1 MVSMPERLA
10 PWDGWAYAELWAQS
24 NFTFLQAASHPE
36 ELVQRAH
43 DLRYAALALTDEC
56 SVAGVV
62 RAHQQAKALGLKFIP
77 GSLFLLSNGWRLIAL
92 PRNLKGWGDL
102 CETITHARMA
112 AEKGQYVVSAEPSDW
127 AHLTQIEWVLCPA
140 REAWQREPLFE
151 TRALGFLNQW
161 LRFHPDN
168 SHLGVVLWGDF
179 DDAWWLGLLT
189 GWATATSCGVV
200 AAGAVRMHLKSRK
213 PLLDVLTAVSLGRTV
228 YESAEHL
235 IPHAECALRSLYRL
249 HQIYPKALLR
259 NTVALAARCQFSLDE
274 LRYQY
279 PEEVSRA
286 SQLSPSQ
293 ALAEHVW
300 RGAATRYPRGIPVSV
315 QQQIEH
321 ELGLIAEL
329 RYEMYFL
336 TVFDLVSFAK
346 ERHIL
351 CQGRGSAANSAVC
364 YCLGITEVDPAR
376 STLLFERFISRAR
389 REPPDIDVDF
399 EHERREEVIQYIYQ
413 KYGRERAAIAATVIS
428 YRPRSAVRDVGKAL
442 AIDPVLVEA
451 VAKAHPGV
459 YAREVSE
466 QALDDALKRLGWE
479 SVERP
484 SHWTLWLQLARALM
498 RFPRH
503 LGQHVG
509 GFVLTQDKLSRI
521 VPIENARMV
530 DRSLIQWDKDDLD
543 AVGLLKV
550 DVLAL
555 GMLTAIRKA
564 LALVGQRRG
573 HEVVLQDIPPED
585 PATYN
590 MLCQADSVGVFQV
603 ESRAQMSM
611 LPRLRPQCFYDL
623 VIQVAIVRPGPIQ
636 GGMVHPYLRR
646 RRGLEPVV
654 YPSAALQE
662 ALGRT
667 LGVPLFQEQVMQVA
681 MLAAGFD
688 AEEADTLRRS
698 MAAWQKK
705 GDVHRFQE
713 RIMAGMVSRGYTVAF
728 AQQIIAQIQGF
739 GEYGFPESHAASF
752 ALLVYA
758 SAWLKCHE
766 PACFLAAMLNSQ
778 PLGFYTPSQLV
789 QDAARHG
796 VAVLPVDVM
805 HSDWDTQLAG
815 DAQDQVRLGL
825 RCIAGLQMRV
835 AERLIEARATRPFI
849 SVEDLAERAGLGAA
863 QLALLSDADAMAS
876 LAGHRRQQV
885 WEAAAWQAGS
895 PLLQD
900 QQVDATDW
908 QWAAPSASEAIV
920 LDHAATGLS
929 LKGHPVGMLRSTLR
943 AERLLSAEE
952 LKRLPDGRLARACGL
967 VTVRQQPAT
976 AKGVLFITLEDETGC
991 INVVVWRDVK
1001 EKFKPEWLHAK
1012 LLIVYGVWQR
1022 DIETG
1027 GQVTHLVAKRM
1038 RDGTAWLDGLAH
1050 GSRDFH

>member
-1 MVSMPERLA
+1 MVSMPEA
-10 PWDGWAYAELWAQS
+10 PEPWDGWAYAELWAQS

-62 RAHQQAKALGLKFIP
+62 RAHQQAKVLGLKFIP
-77 GSLFLLSNGWRLIAL
+77 GSMFVLPNGWRLIAL
-92 PRNLKGWGDL
+92 PRNLVGWGDL
-102 CETITHARMA
+102 CETITKARMSA
-112 AEKGQYVVSAEPSDW
+112 AKGQYVVSADPADW
-127 AHLTQIEWVLCPA
+127 AHLTHMEWIMCPP
-140 REAWQREPLFE
+140 REQWHETPLFE
-151 TRALGFLNQW
+151 RKAFEFLEAW
-161 LRFHPDN
+161 LKVHPSN
-168 SHLGVVLWGDF
+168 SHLGVVLCGDF
-179 DDAWWLGLLT
+179 DDAWWLRLINAWVHDLQ
-189 GWATATSCGVV
+189 CGVV

-213 PLLDVLTAVSLGRTV
+213 PLLDVLTAIHLRRTV
-228 YESAEHL
+228 YESADHL
-235 IPHAECALRSLYRL
+235 MPHAESALRSIYRL

-259 NTVALAARCQFSLDE
+259 NTIELAARCQFSLDE

-279 PEEVSRA
+279 PHSVSGTRNASPAEVLTDR
-286 SQLSPSQ
+286 
-293 ALAEHVW
+293 VW
-300 RGAATRYPRGIPVSV
+300 RGAAMRYPKGIPVSV

-321 ELGLIAEL
+321 ELELILEL

-346 ERHIL
+346 ERNIL

-399 EHERREEVIQYIYQ
+399 EHERREEVIQHIYRR
-413 KYGRERAAIAATVIS
+413 YGRERAAIAATVIS

-442 AIDPVLVEA
+442 AIDPLLVEA
-451 VAKAHPGV
+451 VAKAHPGM

-466 QALDDALKRLGWE
+466 QALEDALKRLGW
-479 SVERP
+479 SCTQRP
-484 SHWTLWLQLARALM
+484 AQWLLWLQLARVLM

-509 GFVLTQDKLSRI
+509 GFVLTQDKLSRL
-521 VPIENARMV
+521 VPIENARMAE
-530 DRSLIQWDKDDLD
+530 RSLIQWDKDDLD

-564 LALVGQRRG
+564 LTMVGQRRG

-585 PATYN
+585 PATYE

-611 LPRLRPQCFYDL
+611 LPRLRPQRFYDL

-646 RRGLEPVV
+646 RRGLEPVS
-654 YPSAALQE
+654 YPSAALEE

-688 AEEADTLRRS
+688 ADEADTLRRS

-713 RIMAGMVSRGYTVAF
+713 RIMAGMLSRGYTVAF

-758 SAWLKCHE
+758 SAWLKRHE

-789 QDAARHG
+789 QDAVRHG

-805 HSDWDTQLAG
+805 HSVWDTQLAG
-815 DAQDQVRLGL
+815 DALDQVRLGL
-825 RCIAGLQMRV
+825 RCIAGLQRRV
-835 AERLIEARATRPFI
+835 AEKLVQARGQKRFV
-849 SVEDLAERAGLGAA
+849 SVEDLAERADLSAA

-876 LAGHRRQQV
+876 LAGHRRQQA
-885 WEAAAWQAGS
+885 WEALAWKAHS
-895 PLLQD
+895 PLLHD
-900 QQVDATDW
+900 QQVDAQDW
-908 QWAAPSASEAIV
+908 SWTPPTASEDIV
-920 LDHAATGLS
+920 MDHTMTGLS
-929 LKGHPVGMLRSTLR
+929 LKGHPLDALRPHLQMQCVLT
-943 AERLLSAEE
+943 AAE
-952 LKRLPDGRLARACGL
+952 LKALPNGRLARACGL

-976 AKGVLFITLEDETGC
+976 AKGVLFITLEDETGSV
-991 INVVVWRDVK
+991 NVVVWRAVK
-1001 EKFKPEWLHAK
+1001 EKFKSEWLHAK
-1012 LLIVYGVWQR
+1012 LLMVYGVWQR
-1022 DIETG
+1022 DVETG
-1027 GQVTHLVAKRM
+1027 GQVTHLVAKRL
-1038 RDGTAWLDGLAH
+1038 RDGSAWLDGLVH
-1050 GSRDFH
+1050 GSRDFR

>member
-1 MVSMPERLA
+1 MPDSSE
-10 PWDGWAYAELWAQS
+10 PWDGWAYAELWAHS

-62 RAHQQAKALGLKFIP
+62 RAHQQAKAVGLKFIP
-77 GSLFLLSNGWRLIAL
+77 GSMFVLPNGWRLIAL

-102 CETITHARMA
+102 CEIITQARMSA
-112 AEKGQYVVSAEPSDW
+112 DKGRYRVSAEPSDW

-140 REAWQREPLFE
+140 REHWHEDPLSE
-151 TRALGFLNQW
+151 RKAIAFLSEW
-161 LRFHPDN
+161 LTFHPNN

-179 DDAWWLGLLT
+179 DDAWWLRLTT
-189 GWATATSCGVV
+189 GWARDLNCSAVAT
-200 AAGAVRMHLKSRK
+200 GAVRMHLKSRK
-213 PLLDVLTAVSLGRTV
+213 PLLDVLTAIHLGRTV

-235 IPHAECALRSLYRL
+235 VPHAECALRSMYRL
-249 HQIYPKALLR
+249 HQVYPKALLR
-259 NTVALAARCQFSLDE
+259 HTVELAARCQFSLDE

-279 PEEVSRA
+279 PESVSATSRA
-286 SQLSPSQ
+286 SPAE
-293 ALAEHVW
+293 ALTDHVW
-300 RGAATRYPRGIPVSV
+300 SGAAMRYPRGIPVSV

-321 ELGLIAEL
+321 ELALIIEL
-329 RYEMYFL
+329 HYEMYFL

-346 ERHIL
+346 ARGIL

-442 AIDPVLVEA
+442 AIEPLLVEA
-451 VAKAHPGV
+451 VAKAHPGM

-466 QALDDALKRLGWE
+466 QALEDALKRLDW
-479 SVERP
+479 VCTQRP
-484 SHWTLWLQLARALM
+484 AQWLLWLQLARALM

-509 GFVLTQDKLSRI
+509 GFVLTQDKLSRL
-521 VPIENARMV
+521 VPIENARMAE
-530 DRSLIQWDKDDLD
+530 RSLIQWDKDDLD

-564 LALVGQRRG
+564 LAMVGQRRG

-585 PATYN
+585 PETYE

-611 LPRLRPQCFYDL
+611 LPRLRPQRFYDL

-646 RRGLEPVV
+646 RRGLEPVS

-688 AEEADTLRRS
+688 ADEADTLRRS

-713 RIMAGMVSRGYTVAF
+713 RIMAGMVSRGYTVSF

-789 QDAARHG
+789 QDAVRHG
-796 VAVLPVDVM
+796 VTVLPVDVM
-805 HSDWDTQLAG
+805 HSVWDTELAG
-815 DAQDQVRLGL
+815 DALDQVRLGL
-825 RCIAGLQMRV
+825 RCIAGFQRRV
-835 AERLIEARATRPFI
+835 ADRLVQARGKRPFI
-849 SVEDLAERAGLGAA
+849 SVEDLAERAELTAA

-885 WEAAAWQAGS
+885 WEALAWQTHS

-900 QQVDATDW
+900 QQVDAQDW
-908 QWAAPSASEAIV
+908 QWAPPSASEDIV
-920 LDHAATGLS
+920 LDHAITGLS
-929 LKGHPVGMLRSTLR
+929 LKGHPIEGLRQHLQI
-943 AERLLSAEE
+943 ERVLTAAE
-952 LKRLPDGRLARACGL
+952 LKGLPNGRLARACGL

-976 AKGVLFITLEDETGC
+976 ANGVLFITLEDETGST
-991 INVVVWRDVK
+991 NVVVWRDVK
-1001 EKFKPEWLHAK
+1001 EQFKSEWLHAK
-1012 LLIVYGVWQR
+1012 LLMVYGVWQR
-1022 DIETG
+1022 DVETG
-1027 GQVTHLVAKRM
+1027 GQVTHLVAKRL
-1038 RDGTAWLDGLAH
+1038 RDRTTWLDGLVH
-1050 GSRDFH
+1050 GSRDFR